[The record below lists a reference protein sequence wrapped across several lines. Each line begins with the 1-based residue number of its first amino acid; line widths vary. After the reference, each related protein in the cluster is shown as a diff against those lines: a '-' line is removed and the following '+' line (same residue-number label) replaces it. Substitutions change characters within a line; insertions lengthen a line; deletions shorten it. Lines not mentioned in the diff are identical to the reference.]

1 MFTKEFILDEVNTI
15 REEIGH
21 DRANIF
27 IEDIYFKNSELWI
40 ITEDRP
46 DKSAII
52 GKGGWVVG
60 RLREKLGLK
69 SIHVESYG
77 DFLNKNYKLKLSS
90 KTIRNTDLE
99 SVGLGNLEKIIDYKL
114 NNIYSFDFNT
124 YFNENSFRESD
135 ECESVVALSGGVDSS
150 FSLILA
156 KKLGFNP
163 TAVTVDPGTIILP
176 NQFKKNI
183 RIITKSLDIRH
194 EYITA
199 DYSNIVSESFTGTVH
214 PCGRC
219 SKNTSELVKEYA
231 KDNRI
236 PIIIFGD
243 MLATGSQCINMQDD
257 SLYRLNLPAS
267 LSVGKQEIKSLIR
280 NYDLQTF
287 KGFGCP
293 LLYEVHK
300 KYPHMRKFSI
310 QRILRE
316 TRSGALEPGEA
327 LDLIWSFNKVK

>member
-1 MFTKEFILDEVNTI
+1 MYTKEFILDEVNSI
-15 REEIGH
+15 RDEIGH
-21 DRANIF
+21 DPVNIF
-27 IEDIYFKNSELWI
+27 IEEIYFKNNEMWI

-46 DKSAII
+46 DMSAII

-60 RLREKLGLK
+60 KLREKLGLD

-77 DFLNKNYKLKLSS
+77 DFLNKEYKLKLSK
-90 KTIRNTDLE
+90 KTLNNLDLNLI
-99 SVGLGNLEKIIDYKL
+99 GLENLEMTIENKL
-114 NNIYSFDFNT
+114 ENIYSFNFDS
-124 YFNENSFRESD
+124 YFKKNKFEESD
-135 ECESVVALSGGVDSS
+135 NVEAVVALSGGVDSS

-163 TAVTVDPGTIILP
+163 VAVTVDPGSIILP

-183 RIITKSLDIRH
+183 RLLVESLNVNH
-194 EYITA
+194 EYINA
-199 DYSNIVSESFTGTVH
+199 DYSDVIAESFAGSVH

-219 SKNTSELVKEYA
+219 SKNTGKLVKQYA
-231 KDNRI
+231 KDHEI
-236 PIIIFGD
+236 PLIIFGD
-243 MLATGSQCINMQDD
+243 MLATGSQCINLQED

-300 KYPHMRKFSI
+300 KFPHMRKFSI

>member
-1 MFTKEFILDEVNTI
+1 MYTKDFILDEVNAI
-15 REEIGH
+15 RQEIGH
-21 DRANIF
+21 EKVNIF
-27 IEDIYFKNSELWI
+27 IEEIYFKNNELWI

-60 RLREKLGLK
+60 KLREKLGLN

-77 DFLNKNYKLKLSS
+77 DFLNKKYKLKLSK
-90 KTIRNTDLE
+90 KTVHNTGLD
-99 SVGLGNLEKIIDYKL
+99 SVGLKNLETTIDYKL
-114 NNIYSFDFNT
+114 DNIYSFNFDSFFND
-124 YFNENSFRESD
+124 YEFEESENVEA
-135 ECESVVALSGGVDSS
+135 VVALSGGVDSS

-163 TAVTVDPGTIILP
+163 VAVTVDPGTIILP
-176 NQFKKNI
+176 KYFKDNI
-183 RIITKSLDIRH
+183 RLLTESLNISH
-194 EYITA
+194 EYIET
-199 DYSNIVSESFTGTVH
+199 DYSEIIQESFTGNVH

-219 SKNTSELVKEYA
+219 SNSTAKLVKEYT
-231 KDNRI
+231 KTREI
-236 PIIIFGD
+236 PIIVFGD

-280 NYDLQTF
+280 NYDLKEF

-300 KYPHMRKFSI
+300 KFPYMKKFSI

-327 LDLIWSFNKVK
+327 LDLIWSFYKTK

>member
-1 MFTKEFILDEVNTI
+1 MYSREFILDEVNTI

-21 DRANIF
+21 DKVNIF
-27 IEDIYFKNSELWI
+27 IEEIYFKNNELWI

-46 DKSAII
+46 DKSAVI

-60 RLREKLGLK
+60 KLREKLGLD

-77 DFLNKNYKLKLSS
+77 DFLNKKYKLELSKKTVGSLDLNLVGIDNLARMIEDKLA
-90 KTIRNTDLE
+90 
-99 SVGLGNLEKIIDYKL
+99 
-114 NNIYSFDFNT
+114 NIYSFNFDD
-124 YFNENSFRESD
+124 YLNEHEFRKSSD
-135 ECESVVALSGGVDSS
+135 TEAVVALSGGVDSS

-156 KKLGFNP
+156 EKLGFNP
-163 TAVTVDPGTIILP
+163 VAVTVDPGTIILP

-183 RIITKSLDIRH
+183 KLITESLGINH
-194 EYITA
+194 EYIEA
-199 DYSNIVSESFTGTVH
+199 DYSRVIRDSLEGSVH

-219 SKNTSELVKEYA
+219 SKNTGELVKEYA
-231 KDNRI
+231 KDNEI

-243 MLATGSQCINMQDD
+243 MLATGSQCINLQED

-293 LLYEVHK
+293 LLYEVHM